1 MSRIQSDAV
10 ALANDGA
17 PAASSTPP
25 DVAVRH
31 CQTGV
36 GTDMI
41 EHRVEIWDNN
51 TGLMLASYS
60 AVWAARWLAQRG
72 YHYVPGTNGLWQL

>member
-31 CQTGV
+31 RQTGV
-36 GTDMI
+36 GTALI
-41 EHRVEIWDNN
+41 EHSVEIWDNDA
-51 TGLMLASYS
+51 GIMLGSYS
-60 AVWAARWLAQRG
+60 AAWAARWLAQRG

>member
-31 CQTGV
+31 RQTGV
-36 GTDMI
+36 GTERPTVSDGP
-41 EHRVEIWDNN
+41 VA
-51 TGLMLASYS
+51 GLD
-60 AVWAARWLAQRG
+60 G
-72 YHYVPGTNGLWQL
+72 